1 MSADVTLTEYI
12 RCYDGRRTSRPHGL
26 AVSFGL
32 LSDDAC
38 LVVEFMKI
46 LNYLKTL
53 HKIVIF
59 VCESIPL

>member
-38 LVVEFMKI
+38 LVVEFVRI
-46 LNYLKTL
+46 LNKAKNILL
-53 HKIVIF
+53 N
-59 VCESIPL
+59 CEIRY